1 MNFAELKQ
9 QIIDT
14 LNKDAKN
21 ADELLGICAWALS
34 KSKRL
39 ISDIEEQEDLKNES
53 ELNSLE
59 NQSNEC

>member
-21 ADELLGICAWALS
+21 ADELMGVCAWALS

-39 ISDIEEQEDLKNES
+39 CQELEEQSEA
-53 ELNSLE
+53 ELNAFESTLGQAE
-59 NQSNEC
+59 